1 MATKEQNFRTEPI
14 WHQHLADSP
23 LITTAIHNGHTL
35 RSEVAGIMA
44 LDEAARL
51 REEDPFT
58 GDWTDIGGTRL
69 IGTHSRFQV
78 DLNRPRAEAVYLE
91 PEQAWGLRVWT
102 EQPTPDL
109 LARSLAE
116 YDAFYAAVHQ
126 ILAEMSHHY
135 GRFVVFDLHSY
146 NHYREGPTVPPADPT
161 QNPEANVGTGSLNRE
176 RWAPVIERFMA
187 DLRTFDFLGR
197 RLDVRENIKFFGG
210 QFPRWIHQ
218 MFPDSACALAIEFK
232 KFFMDEWT
240 GQPDPAQLEAIRL
253 ALQSTVPGVLEE
265 LQNL

>member
-1 MATKEQNFRTEPI
+1 MTEPI
-14 WHQHLADSP
+14 WHVHLEPSP
-23 LITTAIHNGHTL
+23 LLATAIHNGHAL
-35 RSEVAGIMA
+35 RSDVADVMA
-44 LDEAARL
+44 LDDAARL

-58 GDWTDIGGTRL
+58 GDWTALGGSRL

-78 DLNRPRAEAVYLE
+78 DLNRPRANAVYME
-91 PEQAWGLRVWT
+91 PEQAWGLQVWS
-102 EQPTPDL
+102 EPPSSDL

-116 YDAFYAAVHQ
+116 YDAFYAEVHR
-126 ILAEMSHHY
+126 ILADMAQRY
-135 GRFVVFDLHSY
+135 GRFVVFDIHSY
-146 NHYREGPTVPPADPT
+146 NHRREGPAAPPADPT
-161 QNPEANVGTGSLNRE
+161 QNPQVNVGTGTLDRE

-218 MFPDSACALAIEFK
+218 TFPDSACALAIEFK

-240 GQPDPAQLEAIRL
+240 GQPDPSQLEAIRL
-253 ALQSTVPGVLEE
+253 ALRSTVPGVLEE